1 MAGRQTYKG
10 SFVPENIQKYKGDPR
25 KITYRSS
32 WERYVMKWLDK
43 NPHVKRWNSEEV
55 VIPYFSNADGKRRR
69 YFMDFYVEMDNGV
82 TYLWEVKPMK
92 ETLPPPKPVNNNVHN
107 KKKFIDALYVYSI
120 NIDKWKA
127 ANAACKAKGWEFK
140 IITEDTLKRVFGWK
154 GYEK

>member
-10 SFVPENIQKYKGDPR
+10 SFMPQNLQKYKGDPR

-32 WERYVMKWLDK
+32 WERYIMGWLDK
-43 NPHVKRWNSEEV
+43 NPHVRRWNSEEV
-55 VIPYFSNADGKRRR
+55 VIPYFCNADGKRRR
-69 YFMDFYVEMDNGV
+69 YFMDFYVEMDNGI

-107 KKKFIDALYVYSI
+107 KKKFIDAIYTYSV

-127 ANAACKAKGWEFK
+127 ANAACKLKGWEFK
-140 IITEDTLKRVFGWK
+140 IITEDTLKRVFGWS
-154 GYEK
+154 G

>member
-10 SFVPENIQKYKGDPR
+10 SFMPQNLQKYKGDPR

-32 WERYVMKWLDK
+32 WERYIMGWLDK

-55 VIPYFSNADGKRRR
+55 VIPYFCNADGKRRR
-69 YFMDFYVEMDNGV
+69 YFMDFYVEMDNGI

-107 KKKFIDALYVYSI
+107 KKKFIDAIYTYSV

-127 ANAACKAKGWEFK
+127 ANAACKLKGWEFK
-140 IITEDTLKRVFGWK
+140 IITEDTLKRVFGWS
-154 GYEK
+154 G

>member
-43 NPHVKRWNSEEV
+43 NPHVKRWNSECI
-55 VIPYFSNADGKRRR
+55 VIPYFCNADGKRRR
-69 YFMDFYVEMDNGV
+69 YYMDFYVEMENGT
-82 TYLWEVKPMK
+82 TYLWEVKPLK
-92 ETLPPPKPVNNNVHN
+92 ETMPPPKPVNNNVHN
-107 KKKFIDALYVYSI
+107 KKKFVDALYVYSI

-127 ANAACKAKGWEFK
+127 ANAVCKAKGWEFK

>member
-10 SFVPENIQKYKGDPR
+10 SFMPQNITKYKGDPR

-32 WERYVMKWLDK
+32 WEKYIMNWLDR

-92 ETLPPPKPVNNNVHN
+92 ETLPPPKPANNNVHN
-107 KKKFIDALYVYSI
+107 KKKFVDALYTYAV

-127 ANAACKAKGWEFK
+127 ANAAAKQKGWEFK

-154 GYEK
+154 GQ